1 MASEEAATSGIQSE
15 NKSVRFDL
23 LKVAEA
29 KSNERWIKAQKLSD
43 LQNHLPSAIAK
54 DKKYLEVLHEK
65 VNKQIAEDIGKAFA
79 SRYDGQIF
87 SQQKCIAISTVSATL
102 ALN

>member
-54 DKKYLEVLHEK
+54 DKKYLEGLHETT
-65 VNKQIAEDIGKAFA
+65 NKEIAKEIGVAFA
-79 SRYDGQIF
+79 SRHEF
-87 SQQKCIAISTVSATL
+87 EC
-102 ALN
+102 